1 MPFRRRPKP
10 EIRFRLPPVRLGA
23 QAWRALLTAGAAGG
37 VALLHGFAPPPIA
50 PSIIVLVQAA
60 LIAGYYSDIV
70 QRQRTGRE
78 PIPGQRFDWI
88 DGLIASVL
96 AVGVLGTILWALA
109 LGGDALGRAAQ
120 SPWLVAEFA
129 MVWLF
134 ITEMWRLNVAM
145 SRRLRRPGILFPLSF
160 LFLVIIGTLL
170 IKMPLATP
178 EDRHLSWLDALFTM
192 TSASC
197 ITGLVVLDTGTHFT
211 ALGHSII
218 AIFIQLGA
226 IGFILFGSMVAL
238 LLGQRMSVR
247 GNVDMSAMLQDQPV
261 DHLRRFT
268 RFIIVSIVLFEL
280 IGAASMYFLWDHE
293 ETITPLRRMGLSLF
307 HAVSAFCN
315 AGFELTGDSLIP
327 YRYSALSHLIIAPLI
342 ILGAVG
348 YPVLSNIAST
358 LQHRVRP
365 WLPRSRPLP
374 AGPMPSL
381 AQRRLTLHTKVAITT
396 TVVLYLLGAAAIAV
410 GQAAI
415 WIQHPADGGTGGA
428 GGISRW
434 LMDATFMSITA
445 RSAGFNTMPMDEI
458 HPAGQFSLMCL
469 MFIGGSPGGAA
480 GGIKTTAFA
489 ILTWSVIAT
498 IRQRPEAE
506 AFGRSISDRLV
517 RQAGTVAI
525 CYSALVV
532 ISTLLLT
539 LSEDAPFIIVLF
551 EAVRASTTTGLS
563 LGLTPDLT
571 SFGKVVIVFSMYLGR
586 IGPLALFAALALSN
600 RVQRPYAYPH
610 ETISLG

>member
-23 QAWRALLTAGAAGG
+23 QAWRAILTAGAAGG

-50 PSIIVLVQAA
+50 PWIIVLMQAV
-60 LIAGYYSDIV
+60 LIAGYYTDVI

-78 PIPGQRFDWI
+78 PIPEQRFDWI
-88 DGLIASVL
+88 DSLMAGLL
-96 AVGVLGTILWALA
+96 GVGIVGTLVWALA

-120 SPWLVAEFA
+120 SPWLIAELA
-129 MVWLF
+129 IVWLF
-134 ITEMWRLNVAM
+134 ITEMWRLNIAM
-145 SRRLRRPGILFPLSF
+145 SRRLKRPGILFPLSF

-178 EDRHLSWLDALFTM
+178 EDRHLSWIDALFTM

-211 ALGHSII
+211 PLGQTII

-238 LLGQRMSVR
+238 LLGQRMSLR
-247 GNVDMSAMLQDQPV
+247 GNMDMSAMLQDQPV
-261 DHLRRFT
+261 DYLRRFT

-280 IGAASMYFLWDHE
+280 IGAAAMYFLWDHE
-293 ETITPLRRMGLSLF
+293 DSITPLRRIGLSLF
-307 HAVSAFCN
+307 HAISAFCN
-315 AGFELTGDSLIP
+315 AGFELTGSSLTP
-327 YRYSALSHLIIAPLI
+327 YRYSALSHAIIAPLI
-342 ILGAVG
+342 ILGAIG
-348 YPVLSNIAST
+348 YPVLSNIASV
-358 LQHRVRP
+358 LQHRVRG
-365 WLPRSRPLP
+365 WLPYSRPLP
-374 AGPMPSL
+374 AGPMPTL
-381 AQRRLTLHTKVAITT
+381 AQRRLSLHTKVAITT
-396 TVVLYLLGAAAIAV
+396 TIVLYLFGAAALAL

-415 WIQHPADGGTGGA
+415 WVQHPTGIAATETA
-428 GGISRW
+428 GVVRG
-434 LMDATFMSITA
+434 LLDAAFMSITA
-445 RSAGFNTMPMDEI
+445 RSAGFNTVPMDEI
-458 HPAGQFSLMCL
+458 QPAGQFALMCL

-489 ILTWSVIAT
+489 ILIWSVVAT
-498 IRQRPEAE
+498 IRQRPETE

-539 LSEDAPFIIVLF
+539 LSESAPFIIVLF
-551 EAVRASTTTGLS
+551 EAVSASTTTGLS

-571 SFGKVVIVFSMYLGR
+571 PFGKVVIILSMYFGR
-586 IGPLALFAALALSN
+586 IGPLALFAALALSS
-600 RVQRPYAYPH
+600 RALRPYAYPH
-610 ETISLG
+610 ENISLG